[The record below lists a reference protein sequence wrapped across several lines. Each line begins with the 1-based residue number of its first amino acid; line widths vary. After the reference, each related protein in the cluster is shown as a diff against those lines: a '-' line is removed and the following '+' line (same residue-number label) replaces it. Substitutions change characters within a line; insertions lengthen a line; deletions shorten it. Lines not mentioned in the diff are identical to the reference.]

1 MLKAIEA
8 CLGPK
13 KKRKKKWKQNLK
25 STKRLGFTEE
35 VTTCAEI
42 FGTKDQ
48 GPNKTKPKQTWHQQ
62 IGRSVV
68 WSVACWC
75 FFLAFSSPFSRPALL
90 CLHSALSVFHR
101 RHFLWSSWWANMR
114 PDKRNQMS
122 KWECKHSQMFRWLC
136 GRTCCSAVGLLRQ
149 SVLAATCEWY

>member
-35 VTTCAEI
+35 VTTSAEI

-48 GPNKTKPKQTWHQQ
+48 GPNKTKPKQT
-62 IGRSVV
+62 
-68 WSVACWC
+68 
-75 FFLAFSSPFSRPALL
+75 
-90 CLHSALSVFHR
+90 
-101 RHFLWSSWWANMR
+101 
-114 PDKRNQMS
+114 
-122 KWECKHSQMFRWLC
+122 
-136 GRTCCSAVGLLRQ
+136 
-149 SVLAATCEWY
+149 